1 MHRLPRE
8 AYNSFHGNIAPV
20 SGPDAVGSPRRL
32 SLSFFLSFLFCLLFH
47 LCLLL
52 VFHRSSRPP
61 PLSTADSLPA
71 INPSATIRGSNC
83 IINCVCPCTSRG
95 PHSAARCTRHGRV
108 ESGASKMP
116 SGQSYRKSNGSRS
129 NTEIVRVSR
138 PKNTDERFQMKERE
152 KESHGVSAILN

>member
-108 ESGASKMP
+108 ESALP
-116 SGQSYRKSNGSRS
+116 RCRSGQSLSEIERITVVHGNRPSFSTEKYR
-129 NTEIVRVSR
+129 
-138 PKNTDERFQMKERE
+138 
-152 KESHGVSAILN
+152 